1 MSAPLPPAPSDD
13 ELDAL
18 LARRYR
24 GTSPEFE
31 ARWVSLKRELQQAP
45 PVRHFPGWRLAG
57 WLGAAA
63 AAASL
68 GLFLTRP
75 AVPPAPEPTPPL
87 SELLALDA
95 ALACAQPLL
104 DEETRAALLHLSPA
118 EPSHD

>member
-1 MSAPLPPAPSDD
+1 MTAPQPPPPSDD

-24 GTSPEFE
+24 DTSPEFE
-31 ARWVSLKRELQQAP
+31 ARWVSLRRDLRQAP
-45 PVRHFPGWRLAG
+45 PPRRFPVWRLAG

-63 AAASL
+63 AVAGI

-75 AVPPAPEPTPPL
+75 AVPPAPELTPQV

-95 ALACAQPLL
+95 ALARAQPLL
-104 DEETRAALLHLSPA
+104 DEETRVALLHLSPA
-118 EPSHD
+118 SPRHD